1 MKHLVFTLLI
11 ILFVSPV
18 FSQTRK
24 SSPATVETVSG
35 IPFFIFS
42 EPASEYEVVGKAMS
56 FGNMLNMAVD
66 EESGLMQ
73 KAKKV
78 VTKALERKKAG
89 KIQEFDAILINLD
102 SEKMQVIKFKNTV
115 STDATVANCKDV
127 PVYFFSKPVN
137 DYETVATLP
146 ADYSNRAKRGLLF
159 DKIRSM
165 MKRTIEKEENGEV
178 EHFDAV
184 IINHDDLSETLIRF
198 K

>member
-1 MKHLVFTLLI
+1 MKHLSITLLI
-11 ILFVSPV
+11 VLFVSPIY
-18 FSQTRK
+18 SQTRK

-56 FGNMLNMAVD
+56 FGNMINMSVD
-66 EESGLMQ
+66 EKTELKQ

-78 VTKALERKKAG
+78 VTKALERKEAG
-89 KIQEFDAILINLD
+89 KTPEFDAILIKLD
-102 SEKMQVIKFKNTV
+102 SDKMQVIKFKNTV

-165 MKRTIEKEENGEV
+165 MKRTIEKEKNGEI

-184 IINHDDLSETLIRF
+184 IINPDDLSETLIRF